1 LSFADLPA
9 GDYRMIA
16 LLDPDVERIADPA
29 FLETLVPVSF
39 AVSLA
44 PGEHKTLD
52 LRTAN

>member
-1 LSFADLPA
+1 
-9 GDYRMIA
+9 M
-16 LLDPDVERIADPA
+16 EQIADPA
-29 FLETLVPVSF
+29 FLETLMPASF